1 MMALDEDALVCDLA
15 ETYHIF
21 DMYQLPCLK
30 VATLAKG
37 LRVNSRIKM
46 RLNGLDVD
54 LNTLLLA
61 HIADSTAINVWA
73 KTKDAEK
80 GHNRP
85 KSLVKVL
92 TEKID
97 PSDQVRRFTTGRD
110 FDDEWRQLNGN

>member
-37 LRVNSRIKM
+37 LRDDSRIKM
-46 RLNGLDVD
+46 KQNGLEVKIE
-54 LNTLLLA
+54 TLLLA

-80 GHNRP
+80 GQNKP

-97 PSDQVRRFTTGRD
+97 PSKQVKGYTSGQD
-110 FDDEWRQLNGN
+110 FDDEWRQLNGY

>member
-1 MMALDEDALVCDLA
+1 MALDEDALVCDLA

-21 DMYQLPCLK
+21 DMYQLPCIK

-37 LRVNSRIKM
+37 LRDDSRIKM
-46 RLNGLDVD
+46 KQNGLEVKVE
-54 LNTLLLA
+54 TLLLA

-97 PSDQVRRFTTGRD
+97 PSKSTKGFISAVN
-110 FDDEWRQLNGN
+110 FDEEWRRLNGN